1 MNDMGTHPDNDKT
14 ERTIILS
21 RLEQERDELRMM
33 VERLVT
39 VAEDAQPI
47 VCSMLCISVRKVGH
61 EWDHSALCTR
71 IQATI
76 QKATKG
82 RMS

>member
-1 MNDMGTHPDNDKT
+1 MDDAKHL
-14 ERTIILS
+14 ERARLRIIN
-21 RLEQERDELRMM
+21 LEQERDELRMM